1 MNSVSGKT
9 FDTIN
14 PSNGEVIAK
23 VQEGD
28 NADIDRAVTA
38 AKNAFKRVSRVID
51 VIIRITTHTT
61 ACRYMAWYFNLALL
75 ICEVYRYHWH
85 LY

>member
-1 MNSVSGKT
+1 MSGKT

-28 NADIDRAVTA
+28 KADIDRAVTA
-38 AKNAFKRVSRVID
+38 AKNAFKRVSL
-51 VIIRITTHTT
+51 IINT
-61 ACRYMAWYFNLALL
+61 LL
-75 ICEVYRYHWH
+75 FTSV
-85 LY
+85 L